1 MSEIN
6 GLNSVELGWT
16 PNPSR
21 GTLLFKEKGDYF
33 SESEKNESV
42 SAGLGALVPYG
53 PALGPTY
60 LGQSFKIKVVK

>member
-1 MSEIN
+1 VSERN
-6 GLNSVELGWT
+6 GLNLVELGWT

-21 GTLLFKEKGDYF
+21 GTLLFYEKGGYF

-53 PALGPTY
+53 PVLGLTY